1 MLPQVAWQTATH
13 AKRVMVYATQTVKSV
28 QPFYVYQLIYRAVV
42 VAGAGGGQ
50 VQPEITN
57 SLPRVT
63 RCQEV
68 HIRRN
73 EVAKLC

>member
-13 AKRVMVYATQTVKSV
+13 AKRVMVYATQTVKFV
-28 QPFYVYQLIYRAVV
+28 QPFYLSANLQ
-42 VAGAGGGQ
+42 GGGGGGL
-50 VQPEITN
+50 
-57 SLPRVT
+57 SLKLPIPYQVT

-73 EVAKLC
+73 EVPKLC

>member
-42 VAGAGGGQ
+42 VAGGAGAG
-50 VQPEITN
+50 
-57 SLPRVT
+57 S
-63 RCQEV
+63 
-68 HIRRN
+68 
-73 EVAKLC
+73 A